1 MATVIVPMRGDNFYI
16 GFAPETTPG
25 TPVAPTF
32 FPRWLNG
39 TSLEID
45 MKTQRIKEGDGSR
58 RNALIIKNG
67 QKVKIKFVALLRP
80 IELGQLIAAAMGASS
95 DTFTGPTVSTT
106 LSASTAVGA
115 TSVTVAANT
124 GLTGSGTIALALE
137 PGTSTEEIATFNIPA
152 TGTGPYT
159 LTVNSG
165 YNGGQLRIAHS
176 NSGVV
181 KSSASHVLTDQ
192 TVGGYFTFECGFGNL
207 YGGFGTALRVRSCQ
221 IASIKFGAKAG
232 EALKCEIEVI
242 GISSTVQGTAATV
255 TLEQHQ
261 VFLFT
266 QTAWTIDGATT
277 GDAPNLE
284 EFEIECKNML
294 DDTIQTEQLTLAALL
309 FGELEINAKYKITW
323 TSTSRIFLTYFGS
336 SSGTTDA
343 QALGLGALNAV
354 FSQPDNL
361 HTLAFNILTL
371 AYLKAQP
378 PIPKEDGKHYIQEVE
393 GTSVPV
399 PPSGSGPNN
408 AYLLQT
414 TLTNT
419 RYSSY

>member
-1 MATVIVPMRGDNFYI
+1 MRGDNFYI

-25 TPVAPTF
+25 TPVSPTY

-45 MKTQRIKEGDGSR
+45 MKHQRIKEGDASR

-67 QKVKIKFVALLRP
+67 QKVKIKLVSLLRP
-80 IELGQLIAAAMGASS
+80 IELGALVAAAMGASS
-95 DTFTGPTVSTT
+95 DSYTAPTTNTT
-106 LSASTAVGA
+106 MSSSSVAGA
-115 TSVTVAANT
+115 TSISIAANT
-124 GLTGSGTIALALE
+124 GLTGTGTAALVIGSGT
-137 PGTSTEEIATFNIPA
+137 SSEEVATFTTPP
-152 TGTGPYT
+152 TGSGPYT
-159 LTVNSG
+159 LTVASSGTLKQAHANSSTV
-165 YNGGQLRIAHS
+165 QSVAT
-176 NSGVV
+176 
-181 KSSASHVLTDQ
+181 HVLTDQ
-192 TVGGYFTFECGFGNL
+192 TVGNYFTFECGFGNL

-221 IASIKFGAKAG
+221 ISSIKFGAKAG
-232 EALKCEIEVI
+232 EALKFEIEIV
-242 GISSTVQGTAATV
+242 GIASTVQGTPATV

-284 EFEIECKNML
+284 DFEIECKNML
-294 DDTIQTEQLTLAALL
+294 DDTIQTEQITLAALL
-309 FGELEINAKYKITW
+309 YGDLEVNAKYKLVW
-323 TSTSRIFLTYFGS
+323 TSTSRIFLTYYGGN
-336 SSGTTDA
+336 SGTTDA
-343 QALGLGALNAV
+343 QALGLGSLNVLFTQADG
-354 FSQPDNL
+354 F

-378 PIPKEDGKHYIQEVE
+378 PVPKEDGKHFIQEVE

-399 PPSGSGPNN
+399 PLSGSGPNN

-419 RYSSY
+419 KYSSY